1 MPIRQHP
8 LLRYYAEALDHISL
22 ASLSGY
28 NLPPKRDLMVSFG
41 AAVAALPPF
50 PEGEDARHD
59 EIRDALQSVAW
70 GGHPERGSFRTQ
82 ARWAA
87 GRLADYAA
95 KLATMGTKIPGQVVA
110 GSVLHYFS
118 DGLSNQERF
127 GLGHRRVLEVTDY
140 GITFEVMDGDRAAV
154 SGTTSEVLILSIW
167 PDAFRPPS
175 HAGRTATAA
184 SSC

>member
-22 ASLSGY
+22 ASISGD
-28 NLPPKRDLMVSFG
+28 NFPPKRDLMATFG

-50 PEGEDARHD
+50 TPGEDGRHD
-59 EIRDALQSVAW
+59 EIRDALEWVAR

-87 GRLADYAA
+87 GRLADYTA
-95 KLATMGTKIPGQVVA
+95 KLATMGSAIPAQVVP

-118 DGLSNQERF
+118 DGFSDQERY
-127 GLGHRRVLEVTDY
+127 GLGHRRILEVTDFS
-140 GITFEVMDGDRAAV
+140 ITFEVMDG
-154 SGTTSEVLILSIW
+154 SG
-167 PDAFRPPS
+167 
-175 HAGRTATAA
+175 AGRVGRYVGSADPEHLAEYLLPA
-184 SSC
+184 EACGLACHRG